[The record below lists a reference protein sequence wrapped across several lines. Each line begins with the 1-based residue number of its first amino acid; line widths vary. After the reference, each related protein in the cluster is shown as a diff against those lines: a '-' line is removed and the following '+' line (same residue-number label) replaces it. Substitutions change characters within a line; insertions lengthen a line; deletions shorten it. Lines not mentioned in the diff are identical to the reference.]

1 LGERTIYLVRH
12 GQLDRDAAPEG
23 SSGPG
28 LTALGRE
35 QAELVATR
43 LSRLPINVIRH
54 STLRRARQTAEII
67 GARLPDVTLRASSI
81 LCECIPYV
89 PSYLEWWYAEG
100 APGGEPSEEARA
112 DPALG
117 VWLSLWPPGTK
128 WDVIMKEIGQAE
140 KAFDHFFKRTRGSSR
155 HEVIVCHGNIIRYF
169 VCRALQAPPE
179 AWINTDINN
188 CGLCE
193 ILVKADGRVM
203 LLSHNDTGH
212 LPPEMKT
219 FV

>member
-1 LGERTIYLVRH
+1 M
-12 GQLDRDAAPEG
+12 
-23 SSGPG
+23 
-28 LTALGRE
+28 
-35 QAELVATR
+35 
-43 LSRLPINVIRH
+43 
-54 STLRRARQTAEII
+54 
-67 GARLPDVTLRASSI
+67 

-89 PSYLEWWYAEG
+89 PSYLEWWYAVG
-100 APGGEPSEEARA
+100 APGGEPSEEVRA

-128 WDVIMKEIGQAE
+128 WDLIKKDLSQAE
-140 KAFDHFFKRTRGSSR
+140 KAFDHFFKRTKGGNRY
-155 HEVIVCHGNIIRYF
+155 EVVVCHGNIIRYF

-193 ILVKADGRVM
+193 IVVKADGRVM

-212 LPPEMKT
+212 LPPNMRT